1 MNIIFVSRKHGRA
14 RDLSPGHGVLLT
26 LSMVLLLLFGAIFY
40 LGYRSALQSN
50 DVFRSEHFIQEWQTE
65 LKNKGQAV
73 VEVRRQ
79 TDEQIRALTVRVAQ
93 LQARLIRLDALG
105 EYLVK
110 SRDLDQGEFNFSSVP
125 AVGGPVEDRG
135 QAQYQPPAFVTII
148 DDLAKKIEARER
160 ELDLLTLLLVKKD
173 FDSDRYLSGRPIRKG
188 WLSSGYGRRTDPF
201 TGKPAWHKGVDFA
214 GKENSDVISVA
225 AGVVTWS
232 GERYGYGNLVEIN
245 HGGEYATRYAHANQ
259 IMVNVG
265 DVVKKGQVIAQMG
278 SSGRSTGPHVHFEVL
293 KNRKQVDPSR
303 YIRRRSG

>member
-1 MNIIFVSRKHGRA
+1 MNIIFVSRKHGKA
-14 RDLSPGHGVLLT
+14 RDFSLGYGVLLT
-26 LSMVLLLLFGAIFY
+26 LSMVFSLMFGGIFY
-40 LGYRSALQSN
+40 LGYHSALQSN
-50 DVFRSEHFIQEWQTE
+50 DVFRSKHFIQEWQAE
-65 LKNKGQAV
+65 LKNKGRAV

-110 SRDLDQGEFNFSSVP
+110 SSDLDRGEFNFSSVP
-125 AVGGPVEDRG
+125 AVGGPAEDRG
-135 QAQYQPPAFVTII
+135 QAQYQPPAFVTVI

-160 ELDLLTLLLVKKD
+160 ELDLLTRLLVNKD

-265 DVVKKGQVIAQMG
+265 DVVEKGQVIAQMG

>member
-14 RDLSPGHGVLLT
+14 RDFSPGHGVLLT
-26 LSMVLLLLFGAIFY
+26 LSIVLLLVFSGIFY
-40 LGYRSALQSN
+40 LGYHSALQSN
-50 DVFRSEHFIQEWQTE
+50 DVFKSERFIQEWQAE
-65 LKNKGQAV
+65 LKSKGQAV

-79 TDEQIRALTVRVAQ
+79 TDEQISALTVRVAQ

-110 SRDLDQGEFNFSSVP
+110 SSDLDQGEFNFSSVP
-125 AVGGPVEDRG
+125 AVGGPVEDRT
-135 QAQYQPPAFVTII
+135 QTQYQPPAFVTLI
-148 DDLAKKIEARER
+148 DDLASKIEARER
-160 ELDLLTLLLVKKD
+160 ELDLLTLLLVNKD

-201 TGKPAWHKGVDFA
+201 TGKPSWHKGVDFA

-232 GERYGYGNLVEIN
+232 GERYGYGNLVEIS

-265 DVVKKGQVIAQMG
+265 DVVEKGQVIAQMG

-293 KNRKQVDPSR
+293 KNRKQVDPTR